1 MPHMLK
7 HVLGSVLTPEE
18 TAQVYSAF
26 DQIGDI
32 VIIKIADNLM
42 AKKEVIAKAILAN
55 VKTAKA
61 VFAQISPV
69 KGDYRV
75 RDLEFLAGDNR
86 TITEY
91 KEHACR
97 FKVDVANTYFSPR
110 LSTERLRIAKMVGE
124 NETIVNMFAGV
135 GTYSVIMAKVNKTC
149 KIYSIDSNP
158 AASELDKINA
168 RLNKVQDRIISIC
181 GDAAGVI
188 KSQLTGQADRVLM
201 PLPERAKEFVDVAVL
216 ALKKQQQHRAPPHHQ
231 RQGSCGMVHYFA
243 HVKADSKKAS
253 QELGLAD
260 ANEAFQKYEHDVLE
274 VRVVREVG
282 PRIYQV
288 VADVSILS

>member
-7 HVLGSVLTPEE
+7 QVLGSVLTPEE

-135 GTYSVIMAKVNKTC
+135 GTYSVIMAKMNKTC

-168 RLNKVQDRIISIC
+168 RLNKVQDRIVSIC

-216 ALKKQQQHRAPPHHQ
+216 ALKKQQQHPPPHQ
-231 RQGSCGMVHYFA
+231 LQGSCGMVHYFA
-243 HVKADSKKAS
+243 HVKADSKKVS

>member
-7 HVLGSVLTPEE
+7 QVLGSILTPEE

-32 VIIKIADNLM
+32 VIIKIPDDLMPKKKLIAD
-42 AKKEVIAKAILAN
+42 AILAN

-61 VFAQISPV
+61 VFAQISAV
-69 KGDYRV
+69 RGDFRV
-75 RDLEFLAGDNR
+75 RDLEFIAGENR

-97 FKVDVANTYFSPR
+97 FKVDVARTYFSPR
-110 LSTERLRIAKMVGE
+110 LSTERQRIADMVGD

-135 GTYSVIMAKVNKTC
+135 GTYSVVIAKANKTC
-149 KIYSIDSNP
+149 RVYSIDSNA

-168 RLNKVQDRIISIC
+168 KLNKVQDRIVSIC
-181 GDAAGVI
+181 GDAAEVI
-188 KSQLTGQADRVLM
+188 KDRLAGQADRVLM
-201 PLPERAKEFVDVAVL
+201 PLPERAKEFVDPAVL
-216 ALKKQQQHRAPPHHQ
+216 ALKEK
-231 RQGSCGMVHYFA
+231 GIVHYFA

-253 QELGLAD
+253 QELGLQD
-260 ANEAFQKYEHDVLE
+260 ARGAFAKYDHQVLA

-282 PRIYQV
+282 PRIYQI
-288 VADVSILS
+288 VADVSVSR